1 MGNST
6 FQYKTIVDLFK
17 EQVDRTPDN
26 IAVEFNDDTLSY
38 RELDEKSNQLAH
50 YLQSAGVG
58 EETLVPICVNRS
70 MDMII
75 GALGI
80 LKAGGAYVPI
90 DPEYPIDRILYTIK
104 DTQATVIIT
113 ESSTVLSNTKIENA
127 KIILLDQEQNT
138 ISEQA
143 TSSPEVTVKPENLCY
158 IIYTSGSTGRPK
170 GVMIEH
176 RNVVRLF
183 FNESPLF
190 DFDENDIWTMFH
202 SFCFDF
208 SVWEMYGA
216 LFFGGK
222 VIVIPKST
230 AQDSAAYAELLEIKN
245 VTVLNQTPSAF
256 YLLQEHIL
264 DRKPNLNIRFIIFGG
279 EALNPS
285 KLKQWKETY
294 PKCKLINMYGITET
308 TVHVTYQEINQ
319 EHCESSKSVIG
330 KPIPTLYTYV
340 LDENQK
346 QAPYGVEGE
355 LYVGGAGLARGYLN
369 MPDLTSERFILDH
382 LGSEPSARL
391 YRTGDLAK
399 MHEDKELEYLGRID
413 DQVKIRGFRIE
424 LAEIESVLLEM
435 PTINQ
440 AIVLAN
446 EDQAGNKRLVAYL
459 VTEAQLENDTIT
471 NHLATKLP
479 SYMIPQLFVP
489 IESIP
494 LTSNGKVDK
503 KNLPNPDASDL

>member
-1 MGNST
+1 
-6 FQYKTIVDLFK
+6 
-17 EQVDRTPDN
+17 
-26 IAVEFNDDTLSY
+26 
-38 RELDEKSNQLAH
+38 
-50 YLQSAGVG
+50 
-58 EETLVPICVNRS
+58 
-70 MDMII
+70 
-75 GALGI
+75 
-80 LKAGGAYVPI
+80 
-90 DPEYPIDRILYTIK
+90 
-104 DTQATVIIT
+104 
-113 ESSTVLSNTKIENA
+113 
-127 KIILLDQEQNT
+127 
-138 ISEQA
+138 
-143 TSSPEVTVKPENLCY
+143 KPENLCY

-424 LAEIESVLLEM
+424 LAEIESVLLEI
-435 PTINQ
+435 PAINQ

-503 KNLPNPDASDL
+503 KNLPNPDASDLIKTLFVAPRNKLEQTLAALIQNVLQVNRVGIDDNFFELGGNSLLAQKVISNLSGINIKLPITKIYQYPTVRKLAGELQRNEKTTYTKRKYRPVQKSDVAVIGMAGRFPGASTINELWQNLKYGKESITFFSKE